1 MLRFNAKTSLS
12 SVKYF
17 NSCFT
22 NRAKL
27 LNGLKTQTQTLNRVI
42 TLKNY
47 SSDVSKEPS
56 LNQFQNP
63 NNTPYQFQP
72 QNTPSPFQNN
82 LRRDNQSGIPPNG
95 RNPLSPP
102 PPDSYPKTNRLSFK
116 VRLLI
121 TGVFALCGAITI
133 LFLTEDLMDQ
143 LPDEIFEVLR
153 KAMEAETR
161 NDFQTALKYYKEAL
175 VLCDELEIEE
185 VNQEYTGIALCI
197 AHIYELQEKYNK
209 ALVIYEEIGY
219 RIVQGLTLEYYEPEK
234 RDRLITQGLVVFSR
248 YARLLAPEDFEKAKS
263 ALRLMISIAEK
274 RIVEY
279 YPSLLPVLEGALNAE
294 MIDITTQNLK
304 ASLSDLSDTSRNNA
318 LDDFFRKNNEVPL
331 AIPAD
336 SQSTSLL
343 ALFAEGW
350 PGYSGDLLAARDIY
364 ANICIDHEQYAE
376 ALSWLLKNTSYA
388 MIGVNSAYN
397 FTCSMSKLGMTNIY
411 GREYA
416 KKHLIEMLDNI
427 SKTENLVDQ
436 GYYKREISIYNAVLR
451 VGPNNARD
459 AFEKTLIF
467 LNTFRSLLVKRE
479 NPSLPPQ
486 IAISLEL
493 SEGLCYHGLGIIQLQ
508 NGEIENATENF
519 IRARGVSNELGITE
533 WAENVD
539 EILEVLKKYKD
550 DEDDNQN

>member
-1 MLRFNAKTSLS
+1 MLRLQVKTSLS
-12 SVKYF
+12 SVKYV
-17 NSCFT
+17 NSHLTSRVNF
-22 NRAKL
+22 L
-27 LNGLKTQTQTLNRVI
+27 SGLKTQSQTLKRVI
-42 TLKNY
+42 NLKNY
-47 SSDVSKEPS
+47 SSDVSKDPA

-72 QNTPSPFQNN
+72 QNSSSPFPNN
-82 LRRDNQSGIPPNG
+82 LGRDNPNGIPPNG

-102 PPDSYPKTNRLSFK
+102 PPDSYPQPNRLSFK

-121 TGVFALCGAITI
+121 SAFATFCGTI
-133 LFLTEDLMDQ
+133 AFLFLTEDLMDQ

-161 NDFQTALKYYKEAL
+161 NDFETALKYYKEAL
-175 VLCDELEIEE
+175 VLCDEMELEEL
-185 VNQEYTGIALCI
+185 NQEYTGIALCI

-234 RDRLITQGLVVFSR
+234 KDRLITQGLVVFSR

-304 ASLSDLSDTSRNNA
+304 ASLADSSETSRNDA

-350 PGYSGDLLAARDIY
+350 PGYSRDLLAARDIY

-376 ALSWLLKNTSYA
+376 ALAWLLKNTSYA
-388 MIGVNSAYN
+388 MIGVNAAYN
-397 FTCSMSKLGMTNIY
+397 LTCSMSKLGMTNIY

-416 KKHLIEMLDNI
+416 KKHLIEMIDNI

-459 AFEKTLIF
+459 AFEKTLTF
-467 LNTFRSLLVKRE
+467 LATFRSLLMKRE
-479 NPSLPPQ
+479 NPALPPQ
-486 IAISLEL
+486 VAISLEL

-508 NGEIENATENF
+508 NGEIEEATENF
-519 IRARGVSNELGITE
+519 IRARGVSNELGIAE
-533 WAENVD
+533 WADNID
-539 EILEVLKKYKD
+539 EILQVLKKYKD
-550 DEDDNQN
+550 DEDENEN